1 MVGHSDF
8 EALEAMFEHIAETV
22 ADEADRRSARGIF
35 REWMGADGGEITA
48 LDSPGVYRRS
58 ESELVQYRGRYD
70 SWYGIDASTVR
81 PQDFQNGLITSA
93 ATAICAMLGDGN
105 AVIES
110 ERSIVGAVYCDI
122 DGVEFSERELQTG
135 DVTVELETV
144 RATVAPRELRRWV
157 GATAR
162 VPAECRH
169 SERVADRIDGPLFV
183 DGSLYPM
190 SVLPNVQFARAIN
203 QQRSTSQLVETEQ
216 LGTAAEA
223 IQSRVNAIGT
233 LMKRDLPV
241 VGVVKTISTSRV
253 VDALR
258 EKVQSRDE
266 PPLLPWAE
274 DSQFLA
280 DVLYHEEPRQL
291 SFTSWLVR
299 THRAPGTRGE
309 QVEPLGGF
317 DIPEGFEATDFR
329 RAFFFVRLPRGI
341 VFRVEVPFGQVDT
354 PSKRTEMQL
363 FALGAIAEAN
373 GAPMVVDRADERARV
388 PNDVRDYLTDVL
400 DVTEPVQDYNRDER
414 FDFDFDANETQYA

>member
-1 MVGHSDF
+1 MVGHLDF

-22 ADEADRRSARGIF
+22 ADEEDEQTARDIF
-35 REWMGADGGEITA
+35 REWMGTDGGEITA
-48 LDSPGVYRRS
+48 LDSPEVYRRP
-58 ESELVQYRGRYD
+58 EAELVRYRGHYD

-93 ATAICAMLGDGN
+93 ATAICAMLGDGDP
-105 AVIES
+105 AVES

-122 DGVEFSERELQTG
+122 DGVEFSEQELQTG

-144 RATVAPRELRRWV
+144 RAAVVPRELRRWV

-169 SERVADRIDGPLFV
+169 SERVADRIDGPLFL

-190 SVLPNVQFARAIN
+190 SVLPSVQFARAIN

-216 LGTAAEA
+216 LGTAAKA

-233 LMKRDLPV
+233 LMERDLPV

-253 VDALR
+253 VDSLR
-258 EKVQSRDE
+258 KKAQSAE
-266 PPLLPWAE
+266 NPPLFPWAE

-280 DVLYHEEPRQL
+280 DVLYHGEPRHL

-299 THRAPGTRGE
+299 THRDPGARGE

-317 DIPEGFEATDFR
+317 DIPKGFDATDFR

-341 VFRVEVPFGQVDT
+341 VFRVETPYGQVDT
-354 PSKRTEMQL
+354 PSKRAEMQM

-373 GAPMVVDRADERARV
+373 GAPMVVDRADELARV

-400 DVTEPVQDYNRDER
+400 EVTEPVRDHNRDER
-414 FDFDFDANETQYA
+414 FDFDFNSNDTQYA

>member
-8 EALEAMFEHIAETV
+8 EALEAIFEHIAETV
-22 ADEADRRSARGIF
+22 ADEEDGQSARDIF
-35 REWMGADGGEITA
+35 REWIGTDSGEITA
-48 LDSPGVYRRS
+48 LDSPEVYRRS
-58 ESELVQYRGRYD
+58 ESELVQYRGRFD

-93 ATAICAMLGDGN
+93 ATAICAMLGDGDT
-105 AVIES
+105 AIEA

-122 DGVEFSERELQTG
+122 DGVEFSEQELQAG
-135 DVTVELETV
+135 DVMVELETV
-144 RATVAPRELRRWV
+144 RATVSPRELRRWV

-169 SERVADRIDGPLFV
+169 SERVADRIDGPLFL

-216 LGTAAEA
+216 LGTAAKA

-233 LMKRDLPV
+233 LMERDLPV
-241 VGVVKTISTSRV
+241 VGIVKTISTSRV

-258 EKVQSRDE
+258 QKVRTSE
-266 PPLLPWAE
+266 NPPLLPWAE

-280 DVLYHEEPRQL
+280 DVLYHDEPRQF

-299 THRAPGTRGE
+299 THRDPGARGE

-317 DIPEGFEATDFR
+317 DIPAGYEPADFR

-341 VFRVEVPFGQVDT
+341 VFRVEAPYGQVDT
-354 PSKRTEMQL
+354 PSKRAEMQM

-373 GAPMVVDRADERARV
+373 GAPMVVDRADELARV

-400 DVTEPVQDYNRDER
+400 DITEPVQDYNRDER
-414 FDFDFDANETQYA
+414 FDFDFDSNDTHYA

>member
-8 EALEAMFEHIAETV
+8 EALEAIFEHIAETV
-22 ADEADRRSARGIF
+22 AEEEDEQTARDIF
-35 REWMGADGGEITA
+35 REWMGVESGEITA
-48 LDSPGVYRRS
+48 LDSPEGYRRP
-58 ESELVQYRGRYD
+58 EAELVRYRGRYD

-93 ATAICAMLGDGN
+93 ATAICAMLGDGDPT
-105 AVIES
+105 VES

-144 RATVAPRELRRWV
+144 QTTVAPRELRRWV

-169 SERVADRIDGPLFV
+169 SERVANRIDGPLFV

-203 QQRSTSQLVETEQ
+203 QQQSTSQLVETEQ
-216 LGTAAEA
+216 LGTAAKA

-233 LMKRDLPV
+233 LMERDLPV
-241 VGVVKTISTSRV
+241 VGIVKTISTSRV

-258 EKVQSRDE
+258 QKVQLSDD
-266 PPLLPWAE
+266 PPLLPWAQ

-280 DVLYHEEPRQL
+280 DVLYHEEPRHL
-291 SFTSWLVR
+291 SFTSWLAR
-299 THRAPGTRGE
+299 THRDPGTRGE
-309 QVEPLGGF
+309 QIEPLGGF
-317 DIPEGFEATDFR
+317 SIPDGYEPMDFR

-341 VFRVEVPFGQVDT
+341 VFRVEAPYGQVDT
-354 PSKRTEMQL
+354 PAKRGEMQML
-363 FALGAIAEAN
+363 ALGAIAEAN
-373 GAPMVVDRADERARV
+373 GAPMVVDRADELARV
-388 PNDVRDYLTDVL
+388 PNDVRDYLTGIL
-400 DVTEPVQDYNRDER
+400 DVTEPVQDLNRDER
-414 FDFDFDANETQYA
+414 FDFEFESDDTQYA

>member
-22 ADEADRRSARGIF
+22 ADEEDEQTARDIF
-35 REWMGADGGEITA
+35 RKWMGSDGGEITA
-48 LDSPGVYRRS
+48 LDSPEVYRRS
-58 ESELVQYRGRYD
+58 EAELVRYRGRYN

-93 ATAICAMLGDGN
+93 ATAICAMLGDGDP
-105 AVIES
+105 AVES

-122 DGVEFSERELQTG
+122 DEVEFSEQELQTG

-144 RATVAPRELRRWV
+144 QVAVASRELRRWV

-169 SERVADRIDGPLFV
+169 SERVADRVDGPLFI

-190 SVLPNVQFARAIN
+190 SVLPKVQFARALN
-203 QQRSTSQLVETEQ
+203 QQRSTSRLAETEQ
-216 LGTAAEA
+216 LGTAEAA

-233 LMKRDLPV
+233 LMGRDLPV

-258 EKVQSRDE
+258 QKVQSGDD

-280 DVLYHEEPRQL
+280 DVLYHEEPRHL
-291 SFTSWLVR
+291 SFTSWLAR
-299 THRAPGTRGE
+299 THRDPGARGE

-317 DIPEGFEATDFR
+317 NIPDGYEPMDFR

-341 VFRVEVPFGQVDT
+341 VFRVEAPYGQVDT
-354 PSKRTEMQL
+354 PAKRAEMQM

-373 GAPMVVDRADERARV
+373 GAPMVVDRADELARV
-388 PNDVRDYLTDVL
+388 PNDVRDYLTGIL
-400 DVTEPVQDYNRDER
+400 DVTEPVRDYNRDER
-414 FDFDFDANETQYA
+414 FDFEFESNDTQYA

>member
-1 MVGHSDF
+1 MVGHLDF

-22 ADEADRRSARGIF
+22 ADEEDEQTARDIF
-35 REWMGADGGEITA
+35 REWMGTDGGEITA
-48 LDSPGVYRRS
+48 LDSPEVYRRP
-58 ESELVQYRGRYD
+58 EAELVRYRGHYD

-93 ATAICAMLGDGN
+93 ATAICAMLGDGDP
-105 AVIES
+105 AVES

-122 DGVEFSERELQTG
+122 DGVEFSEQELQTG

-144 RATVAPRELRRWV
+144 RAAVVPRELRRWV

-169 SERVADRIDGPLFV
+169 SERVADRIDGPLFL

-190 SVLPNVQFARAIN
+190 SVLPSVQFARAIN

-216 LGTAAEA
+216 LGTAAKA

-233 LMKRDLPV
+233 LMERDLPV

-253 VDALR
+253 VDSLR
-258 EKVQSRDE
+258 KKAQSAE
-266 PPLLPWAE
+266 NSPLFPWAE

-280 DVLYHEEPRQL
+280 DVLYHEEPQHL

-299 THRAPGTRGE
+299 THRDPGARGE

-317 DIPEGFEATDFR
+317 DIPKGFDATDFR

-341 VFRVEVPFGQVDT
+341 VFRVEAPYGQVDT
-354 PSKRTEMQL
+354 PSKRAEMQM

-373 GAPMVVDRADERARV
+373 GAPMVVDRADELARV

-400 DVTEPVQDYNRDER
+400 EVTEPVRDYNRDER
-414 FDFDFDANETQYA
+414 FDFDFDSNDTQYA